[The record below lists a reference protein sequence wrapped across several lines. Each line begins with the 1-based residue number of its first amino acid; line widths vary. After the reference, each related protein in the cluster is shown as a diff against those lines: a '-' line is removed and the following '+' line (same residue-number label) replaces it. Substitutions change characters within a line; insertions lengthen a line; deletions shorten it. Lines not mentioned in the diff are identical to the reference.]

1 MDRRAGE
8 KGDKGRGTVKRLL
21 VINQYYAPDVASTG
35 QYAAD
40 ICSGLTRYGFEVHV
54 VTGEPSYS
62 INSPDAPGFEIL
74 NGVNVYRVSL
84 GNVKGREDNKTRFKG
99 YVRFLRGA
107 WRLARKLLRL
117 RKFDVILTFHNPPF
131 VGLLGALLAKKYKIR
146 FVYIP
151 YDIHPDVL
159 VATGWRIP
167 KLFVWVWGVVNRMVF
182 KVAEKV
188 VVLSEGMKNTLV
200 HGKKVPAE
208 KIEIIPL
215 WGKPELDATSS
226 DNLIR
231 EELKVKDSELLLLYA
246 GNMGILHPLD
256 IIIEAAKRLQGKSV
270 KFLFIGD
277 GAKRRYLM
285 GRVKNENIKQV
296 SFLPFQPVGKFIQ
309 ILASS
314 DACLVTIGKGLEN
327 LALPSRIFT
336 FMSAGKPIIT
346 IMNPEADVAKII
358 RENNCGWNVQTS
370 DELAELILDLLK
382 DPIELKQ
389 KGKQARKTYL
399 NQFRRDKLIKQ
410 YAQLLK

>member
-40 ICSGLTRYGFEVHV
+40 ICSGLTSYGFEVHV

-62 INSPDAPGFEIL
+62 INSPDAPDFEIL
-74 NGVNVYRVSL
+74 NGVNVYRVPL

-117 RKFDVILTFHNPPF
+117 RKFDIILTFHNPPF

-231 EELKVKDSELLLLYA
+231 EELEVKDSELLLLYA

-285 GRVKNENIKQV
+285 ERVKNENIEQV

-370 DELAELILDLLK
+370 DELAELILNLLK

>member
-8 KGDKGRGTVKRLL
+8 KGDKGRGTVRRLL

-40 ICSGLTRYGFEVHV
+40 ICSGLTSYGFEVHV

-62 INSPDAPGFEIL
+62 INSPDAPDFEIL
-74 NGVNVYRVSL
+74 NGVNVYRVPL

-107 WRLARKLLRL
+107 WRLARKLFRL
-117 RKFDVILTFHNPPF
+117 RKFDIILTFHNPPF

-188 VVLSEGMKNTLV
+188 VVLSDGMKNTLV

-231 EELKVKDSELLLLYA
+231 EELEVKDGELLLLYA

-256 IIIEAAKRLQGKSV
+256 IIIETAKRLQGKSV

-277 GAKRRYLM
+277 GAKRRCLM
-285 GRVKNENIKQV
+285 ERVKNENIEQV

-309 ILASS
+309 ILVSS

>member
-8 KGDKGRGTVKRLL
+8 KGDKGRGTVRRLL

-40 ICSGLTRYGFEVHV
+40 ICSGLTSYGFEVHV

-62 INSPDAPGFEIL
+62 INSPDAPDFEIL
-74 NGVNVYRVSL
+74 NGVNVYRVPL

-117 RKFDVILTFHNPPF
+117 RKFDIILTFHNPPF

-285 GRVKNENIKQV
+285 ERVKNENIKQV

-309 ILASS
+309 ILVSS

>member
-8 KGDKGRGTVKRLL
+8 KGDKGRGTVRRLL

-40 ICSGLTRYGFEVHV
+40 ICSGLTSYGFEVHV

-62 INSPDAPGFEIL
+62 INSPDAPDFEIL
-74 NGVNVYRVSL
+74 NGVNVYRVPL

-117 RKFDVILTFHNPPF
+117 RKFDIILTFHNPPF

-231 EELKVKDSELLLLYA
+231 EELEVKDGELLLLYA

-285 GRVKNENIKQV
+285 ERVKNENIKQV

-370 DELAELILDLLK
+370 DELAELILNLLK

>member
-40 ICSGLTRYGFEVHV
+40 ICSGLTSYGFEVHV

-62 INSPDAPGFEIL
+62 INSPDAPDFEIL
-74 NGVNVYRVSL
+74 NGVNVYRVPL

-117 RKFDVILTFHNPPF
+117 RKFDIILTFHNPPF

-231 EELKVKDSELLLLYA
+231 EELEVKDSELLLLYA

-285 GRVKNENIKQV
+285 ERVKNENIEQV
-296 SFLPFQPVGKFIQ
+296 SFLPFQPVGKFMQ

>member
-1 MDRRAGE
+1 MDRRAGK

-40 ICSGLTRYGFEVHV
+40 ICSGLTSYGFEVHV

-62 INSPDAPGFEIL
+62 INSPDAPDFEIL
-74 NGVNVYRVSL
+74 NGVNVYRVPL

-117 RKFDVILTFHNPPF
+117 RKFDIILTFHNPPF

-231 EELKVKDSELLLLYA
+231 EELKVKDGELLLLYA

-277 GAKRRYLM
+277 GAKRRCLM
-285 GRVKNENIKQV
+285 ERVKNENIKQV

-370 DELAELILDLLK
+370 DELAELILNLLK

>member
-8 KGDKGRGTVKRLL
+8 KGDKGRGTVRRLL

-40 ICSGLTRYGFEVHV
+40 ICSGLTSYGFEVHV

-62 INSPDAPGFEIL
+62 INSPDAPDFEIL
-74 NGVNVYRVSL
+74 NGVNVYRVPL

-117 RKFDVILTFHNPPF
+117 RKFDIILTFHNPPF

-231 EELKVKDSELLLLYA
+231 EELEVKDGELLLLYA

-285 GRVKNENIKQV
+285 ERVKNENIKQV

-309 ILASS
+309 ILVSS

>member
-117 RKFDVILTFHNPPF
+117 RKFDIILTFHNPPF

-167 KLFVWVWGVVNRMVF
+167 KLFVWVWGGVNKMVF

-285 GRVKNENIKQV
+285 ERVKNENIKQV

>member
-8 KGDKGRGTVKRLL
+8 KGDKGRGTVRRLL

-40 ICSGLTRYGFEVHV
+40 ICSGLTSYGFEVHV

-62 INSPDAPGFEIL
+62 INSPDAPDFEIL
-74 NGVNVYRVSL
+74 NGVNVYRVPL

-117 RKFDVILTFHNPPF
+117 RKFDIILTFHNPPF

-231 EELKVKDSELLLLYA
+231 EELEVKDGELLLLYA

-285 GRVKNENIKQV
+285 ERVKNENIKQV

-309 ILASS
+309 ILVSS

-382 DPIELKQ
+382 NPIELKQ

>member
-1 MDRRAGE
+1 MDRRAGK
-8 KGDKGRGTVKRLL
+8 KGDKGRGTVRRLL

-40 ICSGLTRYGFEVHV
+40 ICSGLTSYGFEVHV

-62 INSPDAPGFEIL
+62 INSPDAPDFEIL
-74 NGVNVYRVSL
+74 NGVNVYRVPL

-117 RKFDVILTFHNPPF
+117 RKFDIILTFHNPPF

-231 EELKVKDSELLLLYA
+231 EELEVKDGELLLLYA

-285 GRVKNENIKQV
+285 ERVKNENIKQV

-309 ILASS
+309 ILVSS

-370 DELAELILDLLK
+370 DELAELILNLLK